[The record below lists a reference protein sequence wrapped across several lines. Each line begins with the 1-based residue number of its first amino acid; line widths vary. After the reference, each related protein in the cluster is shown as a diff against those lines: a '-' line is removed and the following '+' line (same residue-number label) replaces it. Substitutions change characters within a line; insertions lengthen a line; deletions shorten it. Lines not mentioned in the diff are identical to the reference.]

1 MCGWLFIGNER
12 YKFFNFIFEGGMSL
26 SVDIVTGSDMVRLK
40 SGDSTQ
46 ERVSR

>member
-1 MCGWLFIGNER
+1 MWLLFGKNR